1 MMRRLKRRQ
10 MCGRFYIDEEIYA
23 DARGL
28 ATRIIGDPGAGRR
41 LPADIYPDEMA
52 PILKEDGTDTLLMDM
67 KWGFP
72 RYRGKGL
79 YINARAETALEKPT
93 FRDSALSRRCI
104 IPARHFYEWDP
115 EKDKFIFADEK
126 EAPLYM
132 AGLYNLYG
140 DEDRFVILTTE
151 ANDSVSPVHPR
162 MPLILKRDE
171 IKPWIFSGD
180 ETDNFLKER
189 PELLKRQQAYQ
200 QQNLFE

>member
-1 MMRRLKRRQ
+1 
-10 MCGRFYIDEEIYA
+10 MCGRFYIDDGIYE
-23 DARGL
+23 DALGL
-28 ATRIIGDPGAGRR
+28 ATRVKGAPGAGRK
-41 LPADIYPDEMA
+41 LPADIYPDETA
-52 PILKEDGTDTLLMDM
+52 PILQEDGSDLLLADV

-115 EKDKFIFADEK
+115 EKNKVTFEEK
-126 EAPLYM
+126 NEEPMYM
-132 AGLYNLYG
+132 AGLYNRYG

-171 IKPWIFSGD
+171 IRPWIFSGA
-180 ETDNFLKER
+180 ETGEFLKER
-189 PELLKRQQAYQ
+189 PGLLKQ
-200 QQNLFE
+200 QQDYEQQSLFD